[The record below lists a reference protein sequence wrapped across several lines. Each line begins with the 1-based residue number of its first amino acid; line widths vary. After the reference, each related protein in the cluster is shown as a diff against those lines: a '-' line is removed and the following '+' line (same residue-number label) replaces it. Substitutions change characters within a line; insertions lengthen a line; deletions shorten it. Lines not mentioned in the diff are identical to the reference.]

1 MNIRSHSSQ
10 PVIGYIIVVIALAGM
25 ICYSLLFWDDMP
37 AQVIT
42 RQAAAA
48 RRPFPAASRRPPCPP
63 RCWSARCC

>member
-42 RQAAAA
+42 RQAAG
-48 RRPFPAASRRPPCPP
+48 RHGASAVP
-63 RCWSARCC
+63 RLSLIHI